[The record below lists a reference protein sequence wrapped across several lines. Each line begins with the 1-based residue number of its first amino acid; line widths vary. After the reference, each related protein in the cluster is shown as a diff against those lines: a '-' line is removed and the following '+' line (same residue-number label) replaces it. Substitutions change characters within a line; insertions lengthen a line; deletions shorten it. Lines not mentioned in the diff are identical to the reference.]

1 MLTLLLILSSDLCWC
16 ILPRP
21 LSSKNLKINIDFSRC
36 TFLFFGFWCTQSNFP
51 QLALFSE
58 YRALYIG
65 IPFYDLDIGLTYN
78 CNNWDKNPGIALS
91 FIFENSIP
99 SMNAHNSI
107 SVLYRAL
114 SINQKYKNNL
124 IIQTNFSQKYS
135 GLKKVQ

>member
-1 MLTLLLILSSDLCWC
+1 MHSVWL
-16 ILPRP
+16 
-21 LSSKNLKINIDFSRC
+21 
-36 TFLFFGFWCTQSNFP
+36 P